1 MFIDPVHSHSMYE
14 YTTMSSTEKHLP
26 EQVASSSL
34 EGGFAQ
40 QFEVSLDMHQCPPLP
55 FSKGYNKSCACVW
68 YELHRNCESKI
79 ASYKCTTTCAT
90 KLEDNTAA
98 V

>member
-55 FSKGYNKSCACVW
+55 F
-68 YELHRNCESKI
+68 RI
-79 ASYKCTTTCAT
+79 
-90 KLEDNTAA
+90 
-98 V
+98 